1 MIITSF
7 VIILLYLFLIG
18 SFVVG
23 FDKIK
28 NFSLKD
34 IPAKTKF
41 TIIIPFRNE
50 AKNLPNSLKSIH
62 DLEYPKHLYEIILV
76 DDASSDDSVEIINT
90 FSQSEN
96 TRTDIKIIKNQR
108 LTNSPKKDAITSAI
122 KQSKHEWILTTDA
135 DCILPKYWLD
145 TFNEFIQK
153 NNSKCIVAPVTYH
166 STNSFLKRF
175 QLLDILSLQGATIG
189 AFGINKS
196 FMCNGANFAYK
207 KALFKELNGFEG
219 NTNIASGDDIFFLEK
234 VSKTYPENLHYLKS
248 PQAIVTTKPEN
259 SWSELIEQRLRW
271 ASKASTY
278 NNWFSKLTGLIVL
291 LTNAMV
297 IVLSIF
303 SILGIFNLKHLAY
316 VLVIKFSIDVL
327 LIFKTARFFNQ
338 SEALLNY
345 PIAFM
350 VYPFFSVYIA
360 FLSIFK
366 KYKWKGRTF
375 KK

>member
-34 IPAKTKF
+34 IPSKTKF

-50 AKNLPNSLKSIH
+50 AKNLPNLLKSIH

-76 DDASSDDSVEIINT
+76 DDVSNDDSVEIINT

-96 TRTDIKIIKNQR
+96 PQVNIKIIKNQR

-122 KQSKHEWILTTDA
+122 KQSKYEWIITTDA
-135 DCILPKYWLD
+135 DCTLPKYWLD

-153 NNSKCIVAPVTYH
+153 NNPKCIVAPVTYH

-189 AFGINKS
+189 AFGINKP

-207 KALFKELNGFEG
+207 KALFKELNGFKG

-234 VSKTYPENLHYLKS
+234 VLKAYPKNLHYLKS
-248 PQAIVTTKPEN
+248 PQAVVITKPEQ
-259 SWSELIEQRLRW
+259 SWRKLIEQRLRW
-271 ASKASTY
+271 ASKTSAY
-278 NNWFSKLTGLIVL
+278 NNWFGKLTGLIVL
-291 LTNAMV
+291 LINAM
-297 IVLSIF
+297 IIILSMF
-303 SILGIFNLKHLAY
+303 SILGIFNFKHLAY

-366 KYKWKGRTF
+366 NYKWKGRTF

>member
-34 IPAKTKF
+34 IPSKTKF

-50 AKNLPNSLKSIH
+50 AKNLPNLLKSIH

-76 DDASSDDSVEIINT
+76 DDVSNDDSVEIINT

-96 TRTDIKIIKNQR
+96 PQVNIKIIKNQR

-122 KQSKHEWILTTDA
+122 KQSKYEWILTTDA

-189 AFGINKS
+189 AFGINKP

-234 VSKTYPENLHYLKS
+234 VSKAYPKNLHYLKS
-248 PQAIVTTKPEN
+248 SQAVVITKPEQ
-259 SWSELIEQRLRW
+259 SWMELIEQRLRW
-271 ASKASTY
+271 ASKASAY
-278 NNWFSKLTGLIVL
+278 NNWFGKLTGLIVL

-297 IVLSIF
+297 IVLSMF
-303 SILGIFNLKHLAY
+303 SILGIFNFKHLAY

-366 KYKWKGRTF
+366 NYKWKGRTF